1 MGTITEPDTVI
12 YKGDHGPDLPRTTQF
27 INNLLSKLS
36 NHTTVERGQ
45 NDDEETSEDGPPY
58 HHQLQSHHQPTSAFP
73 PSQLTDL
80 KPLMLTLHCIF
91 PNEFLLALDIL
102 DRGLIRRV
110 VTEDAALP
118 ANREPEALA
127 TEPREGSQNDDSST
141 RKEDLFFVTSASTTS
156 NHQLLSNT
164 QPKAHQQNRWQ
175 TKGYEV
181 RLQAWNCTCPAFT
194 LSAFRNLGPEP
205 SLPLSPSTDRL
216 SSGVNECRDDKSP
229 SSTSNHAGEVSAQ
242 ADADVDDTVAYSFG
256 GTLPMHAESAP
267 AVCKHILACLLVAMC
282 PGLGGKKSGE
292 GGRFVALG
300 MEEVAAL
307 CAGWGG

>member
-1 MGTITEPDTVI
+1 MGTITERDTFI
-12 YKGDHGPDLPRTTQF
+12 YNGDHEHDLPRTTQF

-36 NHTTVERGQ
+36 HHTMVDRVQ
-45 NDDEETSEDGPPY
+45 NDDEEASEEGPPY
-58 HHQLQSHHQPTSAFP
+58 HHQHQSHHQRTSAFP
-73 PSQLTDL
+73 PSQLTGL

-102 DRGLIRRV
+102 DRGLVRRV
-110 VTEDAALP
+110 VIEDTTVP
-118 ANREPEALA
+118 ANREPETSA
-127 TEPREGSQNDDSST
+127 TEPREGSQKDDSST

-156 NHQLLSNT
+156 NHNLLSNT

-205 SLPLSPSTDRL
+205 SSPLSPSSDRL
-216 SSGVNECRDDKSP
+216 SSGVNERGDDKSP
-229 SSTSNHAGEVSAQ
+229 PSTSNHAGEVGAQ
-242 ADADVDDTVAYSFG
+242 VDADVDDTGAYSFG
-256 GTLPMHAESAP
+256 GTLPTHAESAP
-267 AVCKHILACLLVAMC
+267 AACKHILGCLLMAMC

>member
-1 MGTITEPDTVI
+1 MGTITEPDTFI
-12 YKGDHGPDLPRTTQF
+12 YNGDYGPDLPRTTQF
-27 INNLLSKLS
+27 INHLLSTLAH
-36 NHTTVERGQ
+36 HTTVYRDQ
-45 NDDEETSEDGPPY
+45 NDDEGASEDGHSY
-58 HHQLQSHHQPTSAFP
+58 HHQHQSHHQPTSAFP

-102 DRGLIRRV
+102 DRGLARRV
-110 VTEDAALP
+110 VTEDTTVP
-118 ANREPEALA
+118 ANLEPETLA

-156 NHQLLSNT
+156 NHQPPSNT

-194 LSAFRNLGPEP
+194 LSAFRNLGPKL
-205 SLPLSPSTDRL
+205 SSPLSPSPDRL
-216 SSGVNECRDDKSP
+216 SSGVNERGDDKSP
-229 SSTSNHAGEVSAQ
+229 SSTSNHAGEVGAQ
-242 ADADVDDTVAYSFG
+242 ADADVDDTGAYSFG
-256 GTLPMHAESAP
+256 GTLLMHPESAP

-282 PGLGGKKSGE
+282 PGLGGKSGGSE
-292 GGRFVALG
+292 RFVALG
-300 MEEVAAL
+300 MEGVAAL